1 MWRPWPCSLVRVRV
15 GVQVMIRYGGG
26 GRESMDLLGK
36 VYESKMSGEKVKRAG
51 NVTRGPK
58 AKWQPQERKEFS
70 LQSS

>member
-1 MWRPWPCSLVRVRV
+1 
-15 GVQVMIRYGGG
+15 MIRYGGG